1 MLYSYIFNKYCA
13 GTTVYLQNIIKQWPI
28 LCLLPMCS
36 TDTSIIIIADPV
48 ADIIVGVIES
58 VGPDVTKYKPGD
70 SVFTV
75 RSVTGRNVL
84 IGGFTPFTF
93 MALAH
98 CD

>member
-1 MLYSYIFNKYCA
+1 MNVILVYFQLALA
-13 GTTVYLQNIIKQWPI
+13 GATVDLQDITKRKPI
-28 LCLLPMCS
+28 LCLLP
-36 TDTSIIIIADPV
+36 TDTSISIADPV

-75 RSVTGRNVL
+75 RSLTGRNVL
-84 IGGFTPFTF
+84 IGGFSTFTF

-98 CD
+98 FD

>member
-1 MLYSYIFNKYCA
+1 MLYTHIFSISTA
-13 GTTVYLQNIIKQWPI
+13 QAIIKRGPI

-36 TDTSIIIIADPV
+36 TNASISIVDPV

-75 RSVTGRNVL
+75 RSVTGRFVL
-84 IGGFTPFTF
+84 IGGFTTFTF
-93 MALAH
+93 MDLAH